1 MFEPRAST
9 AMILP
14 LTFCLAWSGCASDPT
29 PRTSVESSQSQTL
42 EDVIPLTSAN
52 LRGHKMLYDEGWHV
66 ITSSKKSLE
75 YAKEKS
81 IRSSGAA
88 IQEASRRMAAHS
100 SEYTSTLGADLQ
112 RSLKTGKSLVQS
124 GTERSGDILEG
135 TRSLTKAEWAYAT
148 QHFGEAWEGFIYG
161 NLSLGKRT
169 QQDREALLALPG
181 HEFDSLKQDF
191 SNIWDITKTL
201 HENFSGRI
209 QVSWDAAFQQAGQ
222 DFRTE
227 YERSGE
233 QPNSLMALG
242 PILQGYLKALYHGGL
257 APAAKTIVR
266 TSAKG
271 AGAATGTV
279 FLPVA
284 TTSIVAG
291 RTIQAAG
298 MTLFYTGK
306 TGIKLISPTVESG
319 LLSSLAILSLGSV
332 PVTAVSGTMFGAVNQ
347 VAFTAGGPTVGVG
360 ETAALATFDTGKYV
374 GFVTYDAL
382 SGATKVVINQAAA
395 GVVLGYNALSA
406 LPAHLFMGA
415 EDAAILL
422 AWEGPKLLIVKVTGR
437 AKGKQGGAES
447 SAGDLPVGTVINLKQ
462 LQSTEGMKVEVL
474 SEDPNTIRD
483 VLQQLPCDVRDTDG
497 PCTAK

>member
-1 MFEPRAST
+1 MVELRRSM
-9 AMILP
+9 AMVLP
-14 LTFCLAWSGCASDPT
+14 FAVCLVWSGCASDQAT
-29 PRTSVESSQSQTL
+29 RASESPQTQTL
-42 EDVIPLTSAN
+42 DDVIPLTSAN
-52 LRGHKMLYDEGWHV
+52 LRGHKMLYDEGWYV
-66 ITSSKKSLE
+66 ITSSRKSLE

-81 IRSSGAA
+81 VRSSRASM
-88 IQEASRRMAAHS
+88 QEASHRMAAHS
-100 SEYTSTLGADLQ
+100 SDYKAALGTDLQ
-112 RSLKTGKSLVQS
+112 RSYETGKSLVQS
-124 GTERSGDILEG
+124 GTERSGDILAG
-135 TRSLTKAEWAYAT
+135 TRDLTKTEWTYAT
-148 QHFGEAWEGFIYG
+148 RHFGEAWEELIQG
-161 NLSLGKRT
+161 NLSLGRRT

-191 SNIWDITKTL
+191 SNIWEITTVI
-201 HENFSGRI
+201 HENISGRI
-209 QVSWDAAFQQAGQ
+209 QVSWDAAFEQAGR

-233 QPNSLMALG
+233 QSNSLRALG

-266 TSAKG
+266 TSARG
-271 AGAATGTV
+271 TGAATGTV

-284 TTSIVAG
+284 ATSIVTG

-306 TGIKLISPTVESG
+306 TGVKLISPTVESG
-319 LLSSLAILSLGSV
+319 LLTSLAILSVGSI
-332 PVTAVSGTMFGAVNQ
+332 PETAVGGTLFGAVNQ
-347 VAFTAGGPTVGVG
+347 VAFTAVAPPAAVG
-360 ETAALATFDTGKYV
+360 EAAARTTFDTGKYV

-382 SGATKVVINQAAA
+382 AGATKVAINQASS

-422 AWEGPKLLIVKVTGR
+422 AWEGPKLLIVKATGR
-437 AKGKQGGAES
+437 LKSKSGQAES

-462 LQSTEGMKVEVL
+462 LQSTDGITVEVL
-474 SEDPNTIRD
+474 SEDPKQIRD

-497 PCTAK
+497 PCTAE

>member
-1 MFEPRAST
+1 MVELRRSM
-9 AMILP
+9 AMTLF
-14 LTFCLAWSGCASDPT
+14 LGACLVWPGCASD
-29 PRTSVESSQSQTL
+29 QSTRASDSPQSETL

-52 LRGHKMLYDEGWHV
+52 LRGHRMLYDEGWYV
-66 ITSSKKSLE
+66 ITSSRKSLE

-81 IRSSGAA
+81 ISSSRVAM
-88 IQEASRRMAAHS
+88 QDASRRLATHS
-100 SEYTSTLGADLQ
+100 AGYKTGLGTDLQ
-112 RSLKTGKSLVQS
+112 RSYDTGKSLMQS
-124 GTERSGDILEG
+124 GTERSGEILD
-135 TRSLTKAEWAYAT
+135 RTKSMTLAEWTYAT
-148 QHFGEAWEGFIYG
+148 GHFGEAWEELIQG

-181 HEFDSLKQDF
+181 HEFASLKSDF
-191 SNIWDITKTL
+191 SNIWEITKVI

-209 QVSWDAAFQQAGQ
+209 QVSWDAAFERAGR

-233 QPNSLMALG
+233 QSNSLRALG

-266 TSAKG
+266 TSARG
-271 AGAATGTV
+271 TGAATGAV

-284 TTSIVAG
+284 TTSVVTG
-291 RTIQAAG
+291 RTIQSAG

-319 LLSSLAILSLGSV
+319 LLTSLAILSVGSI
-332 PVTAVSGTMFGAVNQ
+332 PATATGGTMFGAVNQ
-347 VAFTAGGPTVGVG
+347 VAFTTAGPMAAAG
-360 ETAALATFDTGKYV
+360 EAATFTTFDTGKYV

-382 SGATKVVINQAAA
+382 AGATKVAINQASS

-415 EDAAILL
+415 EDAAVLL
-422 AWEGPKLLIVKVTGR
+422 AWEGPKLLIVKATGR
-437 AKGKQGGAES
+437 LKSKSGQADS
-447 SAGDLPVGTVINLKQ
+447 SAGDLPVGTVVNLKQ
-462 LQSTEGMKVEVL
+462 LQSTDGITVEVL
-474 SEDPNTIRD
+474 SEDPKQIRD

-497 PCTAK
+497 PCPAE

>member
-1 MFEPRAST
+1 MVELRRSLT
-9 AMILP
+9 LILP
-14 LTFCLAWSGCASDPT
+14 LAVCLAWSGCASDHST
-29 PRTSVESSQSQTL
+29 RAADSQQSQTL
-42 EDVIPLTSAN
+42 EDVVPLTSAN
-52 LRGHKMLYDEGWHV
+52 LRGHRMLYDEGWYV
-66 ITSSKKSLE
+66 ITSSRKSLE

-81 IRSSGAA
+81 VSSSRAA
-88 IQEASRRMAAHS
+88 IQEASRRMATHS
-100 SEYTSTLGADLQ
+100 AEYKAGLGTDLQ
-112 RSLKTGKSLVQS
+112 RSYETGKSLVQT
-124 GTERSGDILEG
+124 GTERSGAILDR
-135 TRSLTKAEWAYAT
+135 TRSMTQAEWAYAT
-148 QHFGEAWEGFIYG
+148 GHFGEAWGTFIQG

-169 QQDREALLALPG
+169 EQDREALLALPG
-181 HEFDSLKQDF
+181 REFESLKRDF
-191 SNIWDITKTL
+191 SNIWDITTVIR
-201 HENFSGRI
+201 ENFSGRI
-209 QVSWDAAFQQAGQ
+209 QVSWDAAFERAGR
-222 DFRTE
+222 DFRAE

-233 QPNSLMALG
+233 QPNSLRALG

-271 AGAATGTV
+271 TGTATGLV

-284 TTSIVAG
+284 GTSIVTG

-306 TGIKLISPTVESG
+306 TGVKLISPTVESG
-319 LLSSLAILSLGSV
+319 LLTSLAILSVGSI
-332 PVTAVSGTMFGAVNQ
+332 PATAVGGTMFGAVNQ
-347 VAFTAGGPTVGVG
+347 VAFTTAGPTATVG
-360 ETAALATFDTGKYV
+360 EAAALTTFDTGKYV

-382 SGATKVVINQAAA
+382 AGATKVAINQAAS

-422 AWEGPKLLIVKVTGR
+422 AWEGPKLLIVKASGRLKSKTGQ
-437 AKGKQGGAES
+437 ADS

-462 LQSTEGMKVEVL
+462 LQSTEGITVQVL
-474 SEDPNTIRD
+474 SEDPKQIRD

-497 PCTAK
+497 PCPAE

>member
-1 MFEPRAST
+1 MVALRRLPAL
-9 AMILP
+9 ILP
-14 LTFCLAWSGCASDPT
+14 FAICLVWSGCASDQS
-29 PRTSVESSQSQTL
+29 PRTSESPQSQTL

-52 LRGHKMLYDEGWHV
+52 FRGHQMLYDEGWHV
-66 ITSSKKSLE
+66 ITSSRNALE

-81 IRSSGAA
+81 VRSSRVAM
-88 IQEASRRMAAHS
+88 QDASRRMATHS
-100 SEYTSTLGADLQ
+100 AEYKAGLGTDLQ
-112 RSLKTGKSLVQS
+112 RSYETGKSLVQT
-124 GTERSGDILEG
+124 GTERSGEILD
-135 TRSLTKAEWAYAT
+135 RTKSMTQSEWTYAT
-148 QHFGEAWEGFIYG
+148 QHFGEAWEEFIQG

-169 QQDREALLALPG
+169 EQDRAALLALPG
-181 HEFDSLKQDF
+181 REFASLKQDF
-191 SNIWDITKTL
+191 SNIWEMTKII

-209 QVSWDAAFQQAGQ
+209 QVSWDAAFERAGR
-222 DFRTE
+222 DFRAE

-233 QPNSLMALG
+233 QSNSVRALG

-266 TSAKG
+266 TSARG
-271 AGAATGTV
+271 TGAATGTV

-284 TTSIVAG
+284 ATSVVTG

-306 TGIKLISPTVESG
+306 TGVKLISPTVESG
-319 LLSSLAILSLGSV
+319 LLTSLAILSVGSI
-332 PVTAVSGTMFGAVNQ
+332 PATAAGGTMFGAVNQ
-347 VAFTAGGPTVGVG
+347 VAFTTAGPMATVG
-360 ETAALATFDTGKYV
+360 EAAALTTFDTGKYV

-382 SGATKVVINQAAA
+382 AGATKVVINQTSS

-422 AWEGPKLLIVKVTGR
+422 AWEGPKLLVVKATGR
-437 AKGKQGGAES
+437 LKSKSGQAGS

-462 LQSTEGMKVEVL
+462 LQSTDGITVEVL
-474 SEDPNTIRD
+474 SEDPTQIRN

-497 PCTAK
+497 PCTAE

>member
-1 MFEPRAST
+1 MVMLRMSMAI
-9 AMILP
+9 ILP
-14 LTFCLAWSGCASDPT
+14 LTVCLAWSGCASDKT
-29 PRTSVESSQSQTL
+29 TRASESPQSQTL

-52 LRGHKMLYDEGWHV
+52 LRGHRMLYDEGWYV
-66 ITSSKKSLE
+66 ITSSRKALE
-75 YAKEKS
+75 YAKDKS
-81 IRSSGAA
+81 VHSSRVAM
-88 IQEASRRMAAHS
+88 QDASRRMATHS
-100 SEYTSTLGADLQ
+100 TEYKAGLRTDIQ
-112 RSLKTGKSLVQS
+112 RSYETGKSLVQS
-124 GTERSGDILEG
+124 GTERSGEILDHA
-135 TRSLTKAEWAYAT
+135 RSLTKAEWTYAT
-148 QHFGEAWEGFIYG
+148 RHFGEAWEAFIQG

-169 QQDREALLALPG
+169 ESDREALLALPG
-181 HEFDSLKQDF
+181 REFASLKQDF
-191 SNIWDITKTL
+191 SNIWEITKVI

-209 QVSWDAAFQQAGQ
+209 QVSWDAAFEQAGR

-233 QPNSLMALG
+233 QSNSLRALG

-271 AGAATGTV
+271 TGTATGTA

-284 TTSIVAG
+284 ATSVVTG

-298 MTLFYTGK
+298 MTLFYTSK
-306 TGIKLISPTVESG
+306 TGVKLISPTVESG
-319 LLSSLAILSLGSV
+319 LLTSLAILSVGSV
-332 PVTAVSGTMFGAVNQ
+332 PATAVGGTLFGAVNQ
-347 VAFTAGGPTVGVG
+347 VAFTTVGPTTAVG
-360 ETAALATFDTGKYV
+360 EAAALTTFDTGKYV

-382 SGATKVVINQAAA
+382 AGATKVVVNQASS

-422 AWEGPKLLIVKVTGR
+422 AWEGPKLLIVKATGR
-437 AKGKQGGAES
+437 LKSKSGQAES
-447 SAGDLPVGTVINLKQ
+447 SAGDLPVGTVINLKE
-462 LQSTEGMKVEVL
+462 LQSTEGIKVEVF
-474 SEDPNTIRD
+474 SEDPKQIRD

-497 PCTAK
+497 PCPAE

>member
-1 MFEPRAST
+1 MVELRRSM
-9 AMILP
+9 AMTLF
-14 LTFCLAWSGCASDPT
+14 LGACLVWPGCASD
-29 PRTSVESSQSQTL
+29 QSTRASDSPQSETL

-52 LRGHKMLYDEGWHV
+52 LRGHRMLYDEGWYV
-66 ITSSKKSLE
+66 ITSSRKSLE

-81 IRSSGAA
+81 ISSSRVAM
-88 IQEASRRMAAHS
+88 QDASRRLATHS
-100 SEYTSTLGADLQ
+100 AGYKTGLGTDLQ
-112 RSLKTGKSLVQS
+112 RSYDTGKSLMQS
-124 GTERSGDILEG
+124 GTERSGEILD
-135 TRSLTKAEWAYAT
+135 RTKSMTQAEWTYAT
-148 QHFGEAWEGFIYG
+148 GHFGEAWEELIQG

-181 HEFDSLKQDF
+181 HEFASLKSDF
-191 SNIWDITKTL
+191 SNIWEITKVI

-209 QVSWDAAFQQAGQ
+209 QVSWDAAFERAGR

-233 QPNSLMALG
+233 QSNSLRALG

-266 TSAKG
+266 TSARG
-271 AGAATGTV
+271 TGAATGAV

-284 TTSIVAG
+284 TTSVVTG
-291 RTIQAAG
+291 RTIQSAG

-319 LLSSLAILSLGSV
+319 LLTSLAILSVGSI
-332 PVTAVSGTMFGAVNQ
+332 PATATGGTMFGAVNQ
-347 VAFTAGGPTVGVG
+347 VAFTTAGPMAAAG
-360 ETAALATFDTGKYV
+360 EAATFTTFDTGKYV

-382 SGATKVVINQAAA
+382 AGATKVAINQASS

-422 AWEGPKLLIVKVTGR
+422 AWEGPKLLIVKATGR
-437 AKGKQGGAES
+437 LKSKSGQADS
-447 SAGDLPVGTVINLKQ
+447 SAGDLPVGTVVNLKQ
-462 LQSTEGMKVEVL
+462 LQSTDGITVEVL
-474 SEDPNTIRD
+474 SEDPKQIRD

-497 PCTAK
+497 PCPAE